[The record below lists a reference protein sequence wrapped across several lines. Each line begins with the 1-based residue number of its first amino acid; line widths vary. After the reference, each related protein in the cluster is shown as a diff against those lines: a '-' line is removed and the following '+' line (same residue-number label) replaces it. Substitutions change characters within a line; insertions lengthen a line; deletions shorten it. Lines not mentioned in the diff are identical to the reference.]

1 MYYLDITCLLIS
13 CLFIVFVKCM
23 DKNPAP
29 RFGIYERKDGRY
41 FLKVIFFYVIL
52 TIIGFKRR
60 LSNLRKK
67 FRPLEKTQTLSF
79 SQKNIDV
86 ISLEGS
92 DKYGDSVILK
102 VTRRNSK
109 QTGYMF
115 LKIGESKFKAS
126 ISLDPYVDKNEDYGE
141 TFSTDDLKLNIIE
154 PLKAWRVTYRGEMAD
169 CDHNI
174 SKTHKVE
181 VQGIWIT
188 DIPVFHFED
197 ADALNF
203 AKRLAYEKWNRDH
216 FLNLKRSK
224 ATHYEQ
230 FGTLLVKVKI
240 DDQVHKL
247 KIDTI
252 KSRYLGHDNMSY
264 VWKECV
270 HRFIIDGRDCFTL
283 RHTCNPIVTSRM
295 IEGFVYSSKENKT
308 YPIQSSSLQ
317 LYKFGGI
324 KDPPQDY
331 GFTIRA
337 GKTDYQIQVKVTDT
351 SQVSTEE
358 SRNITTYFQTNTVEV
373 NGINGWGI
381 SKWLYQNIE

>member
-102 VTRRNSK
+102 ITRRNSK

-154 PLKAWRVTYRGEMAD
+154 PLKAWKVTYRGEMAD

-203 AKRLAYEKWNRDH
+203 AKCLAYEKWNRDH
-216 FLNLKRSK
+216 FLNLK
-224 ATHYEQ
+224 
-230 FGTLLVKVKI
+230 
-240 DDQVHKL
+240 
-247 KIDTI
+247 
-252 KSRYLGHDNMSY
+252 
-264 VWKECV
+264 
-270 HRFIIDGRDCFTL
+270 
-283 RHTCNPIVTSRM
+283 RM